1 MADGSFVSWITSPA
15 PPVWLAF
22 IGLAVLA
29 IRFFP
34 SWKQRWTEARTADDA
49 IVGNQWSRLTGEI
62 NRLDGRVKH
71 LEISEERCRIELAD
85 AKNRIAELEGYNMGQ
100 GKARQEAQAIVST
113 EREIDARQRK
123 EPKS

>member
-1 MADGSFVSWITSPA
+1 MSDGSFATWLTSPA

-49 IVGNQWSRLTGEI
+49 IVGNQWTRLTSEI
-62 NRLDGRVKH
+62 KRLDHRVRS
-71 LEISEERCRIELAD
+71 LEESEEKCRAELAD
-85 AKNRIAELEGYNMGQ
+85 AKNRIAELEGYNMGR
-100 GKARQEAQAIVST
+100 GEARNEAQRIVSA
-113 EREIDARQRK
+113 EREADARKRDK
-123 EPKS
+123 GNG

>member
-1 MADGSFVSWITSPA
+1 MADGSFATWLTSPA

-49 IVGNQWSRLTGEI
+49 IVGNQLSRLVSEI
-62 NRLDGRVKH
+62 ERLSARVNL
-71 LEISEERCRIELAD
+71 LEASEERCRSELAD
-85 AKNRIAELEGYNMGQ
+85 AKMRIAELEGYNIGR
-100 GKARQEAQAIVST
+100 GEARNEAQRMLSN
-113 EREIDARQRK
+113 EREIDREK
-123 EPKS
+123 GKGGL